1 MPQPGCKD
9 KQELFST
16 TMNNVYITDI
26 AAFLPNK
33 PVNNDDIEKLLGLG
47 NSLPSR
53 TKKIIL
59 KNNGIETRHYAIDPE
74 TRELTHTNA
83 QLAAEAVAKL
93 KPYANFS
100 PEDISCL
107 CCGSSTPDQFMP
119 GHASMVHG
127 ELKGSSCEIVSTAGV
142 CLSGITALK
151 YAYLNVGAGLTPN
164 AVATGSELASSYL
177 RAEFLEKG
185 PDREK
190 IDKLEQK
197 PALSF
202 EADFLRWMLSD
213 GAGAAFLGTEPRP
226 DGKSLRID
234 WIDIV
239 SHAHRYEPCMYAG
252 ANKDKNG
259 ELRGWREC
267 DSLPEALNRE
277 FFPIKQDARLLNRR
291 ILTAVVD
298 ESLPGIIKARNLEPD
313 NISWFLPHYSSEY
326 FRIPV
331 FNHLT
336 EIGFTIPLERWFTNL
351 ATKGNTGSA
360 SIYIIMEELMK
371 TGRLSRGETLLCFI
385 PESGRF
391 STAYMHLTVV

>member
-1 MPQPGCKD
+1 MQ
-9 KQELFST
+9 
-16 TMNNVYITDI
+16 NVYITDL

-33 PVNNDDIEKLLGLG
+33 PVNNDKIEKILGLS

-59 KNNGIETRHYAIDPE
+59 KNNGIETRYYAIDPA
-74 TRELTHTNA
+74 TRELSHTNA
-83 QLAAEAVAKL
+83 QLAAEAVGKL
-93 KPYANFS
+93 KPYADFS

-107 CCGSSTPDQFMP
+107 CCGSSSPDQLMP

-127 ELKGSSCEIVSTAGV
+127 ELGGSSCEIVSTAGI

-151 YAYLNVGAGLTPN
+151 YAFLNVGAGLTPN

-177 RAEFLEKG
+177 RAEFLEKR
-185 PDREK
+185 PEPAK
-190 IDKLEQK
+190 LDKLEKK

-213 GAGAAFLGTEPRP
+213 GAGAAFLSSEPRL
-226 DGKSLRID
+226 DGRSLRID

-239 SHAHRYEPCMYAG
+239 SHAHRYGPCMYAG
-252 ANKDKNG
+252 AAKDKNG
-259 ELRGWREC
+259 RFRGWREC
-267 DSLPEALNRE
+267 GSLSEALNRE

-298 ESLPGIIKARNLEPD
+298 ESLPRIIEARNLDPD
-313 NISWFLPHYSSEY
+313 RISWFLPHYSSEY
-326 FRIPV
+326 FRIPLYD
-331 FNHLT
+331 HLKET
-336 EIGFTIPLERWFTNL
+336 GFTIPWERWFTNL
-351 ATKGNTGSA
+351 SSKGNTGSA
-360 SIYIIMEELMK
+360 SIYIIMEELMNS
-371 TGRLSRGETLLCFI
+371 GGLSQGETILCFI

-391 STAYMHLTVV
+391 STAYMHLTAV